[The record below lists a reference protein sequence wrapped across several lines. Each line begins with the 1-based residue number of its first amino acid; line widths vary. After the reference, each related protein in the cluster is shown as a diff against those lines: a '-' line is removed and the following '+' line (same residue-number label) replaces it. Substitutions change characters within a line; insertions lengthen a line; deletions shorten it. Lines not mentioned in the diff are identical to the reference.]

1 MWVSAEF
8 WLLFWKPL
16 RDYWAALWR
25 QVAGLARAL
34 GGRPGI
40 AANLGRPI
48 SSGVGEAGGRLAG
61 CWSRG
66 LTRGLGTRGTTAPTS
81 TAESGRQAG
90 LGMEHC
96 GGNKSR
102 QLLMER
108 LYVSF
113 RILLMNGSTN
123 FYHNA
128 SGAFFVAR
136 FHLFCFWWIWSRHA
150 IRLEWLCPK
159 QNKNKTKTIKY
170 CAVYCC
176 MDGQQ
181 QLAEMELPRFYEY
194 RLDLVTFSSMNIFLY
209 W

>member
-128 SGAFFVAR
+128 SGAFFCGTFSFVLLLMNLKSTRNTPGMAV
-136 FHLFCFWWIWSRHA
+136 
-150 IRLEWLCPK
+150 PQTKQK
-159 QNKNKTKTIKY
+159 QNKNNKILCSILLHGWSATTSRNGIT
-170 CAVYCC
+170 A
-176 MDGQQ
+176 
-181 QLAEMELPRFYEY
+181 
-194 RLDLVTFSSMNIFLY
+194 FLLI
-209 W
+209 